1 MKILTLSSK
10 KFYENNKI
18 CLMWSFMHD
27 STKKRIKMNSY
38 VEFNRDWFFDAFLIS
53 NDNTLFVIYYLCN
66 VISLYKI
73 ILYTKGLFK
82 YLVVYNMKAIKFYL
96 LQIFLIIFVRT
107 INFKWKY
114 AKSKKL
120 LNKIDIPWY

>member
-1 MKILTLSSK
+1 
-10 KFYENNKI
+10 
-18 CLMWSFMHD
+18 MWSFMHD

-82 YLVVYNMKAIKFYL
+82 YLVVYNMKKFYL

-120 LNKIDIPWY
+120 LNKIDISWY

>member
-10 KFYENNKI
+10 KFYENNEI

-82 YLVVYNMKAIKFYL
+82 YLVVYNMKTIKFYL

-120 LNKIDIPWY
+120 LNKIDISWY